1 MASSS
6 VDPLY
11 DLFMNKGFVPRE
23 IVTTGINAMICCVGI
38 GLNSCLVYV
47 TIKKKSLHSPCMI
60 LVAFYAFFASFL
72 LFGSCVKFV
81 IFAFGINY
89 ITLRTCYYIQFVP
102 LIGTGIALMLQ
113 LCIGLDRLIGVIFP
127 FWYKANGK
135 YVTFK
140 VFIGICLIK
149 TLLNGLSAY
158 IGSSAHWEKPVM
170 CTLGDPNQQPENQ
183 SFTNNSALVLYC
195 GEFLCYTLILLIIW
209 RQKSTIPEQVKKLTI
224 SLSILM
230 SIGLICYILNIFFA
244 RVISPLIN
252 LDTFTIEYFVFPI
265 SLALQSMAYG
275 SSAPVLYFCNAQ
287 YRNAFRTQF
296 WHQTTQDLSVPLVGS
311 ERLNLWRGQKIT
323 HKEEGK
329 WDAPVAQLEELP
341 TDWVEDVAPDG
352 CPTVA
357 SEAIDDL
364 SVPLVGSERLKR
376 LWRGQKITHKEEGKW
391 DAPVAQSEELPTDW
405 VEDVGSSPTRG

>member
-47 TIKKKSLHSPCMI
+47 TIKKKKRLTLIRSDHSIALHDSGRFLCIFLPHS
-60 LVAFYAFFASFL
+60 SFL
-72 LFGSCVKFV
+72 EVASKFV

-158 IGSSAHWEKPVM
+158 MEAPRIGK
-170 CTLGDPNQQPENQ
+170 
-183 SFTNNSALVLYC
+183 
-195 GEFLCYTLILLIIW
+195 
-209 RQKSTIPEQVKKLTI
+209 IPEQVKKLTI